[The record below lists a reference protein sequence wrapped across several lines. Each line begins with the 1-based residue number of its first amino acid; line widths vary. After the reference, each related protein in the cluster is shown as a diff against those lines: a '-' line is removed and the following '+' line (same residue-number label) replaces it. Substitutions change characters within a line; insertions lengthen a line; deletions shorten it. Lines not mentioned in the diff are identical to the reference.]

1 MSDTPTQPDA
11 DFAMLQDYVDA
22 LHRGGAPARDA
33 ILAQRPD
40 LVEMLD
46 CLDSLDHLAAPP
58 DACEDAH
65 KRLPATAQPPSEL
78 PSTIFEPK
86 PEGRFGKYLLEGE
99 LGRGGMGV
107 VYKARQSDL
116 GREVALKMILSSH
129 LASSEALGRFQEEA
143 RAAAGLTHPNIVTVY
158 EAGQIEGQPY
168 FAMQYIAGSSLSQ
181 RIRSGLMDTHDAA
194 KVVLAIA
201 EAVSHLHRHGI
212 IHRDLK
218 PSNILLDEAGTPYVT
233 DFGLVKVLSGDS
245 HRTTSGAIV
254 GTPSYMS
261 PEQAAGRRDLG
272 PATDVY
278 SLGAILYELLTGRP
292 PFREEN
298 PLDTLVQVL
307 ESEPVPPRKL
317 RPQVPADLQLIC
329 LRCLE
334 KSPTERFASAEA
346 LAKTLDAFLKGED
359 TGVSLPGIRYRVRHW
374 SRREPALVSRLV
386 MLAICLVVAQTS
398 YSVGNEATLA
408 IHAEVLAIL
417 VGWGLASFFCQ
428 WLMNHK
434 NWAEDARFLW
444 AAADV
449 ILFSLIVLVADD
461 LKTPIVI
468 GYPLLIAGAGLWFR
482 ERMVWFTA
490 LVSVVSYAL
499 LMAEYI
505 HRNGRIDAPHNH
517 VIFLI
522 GLVILAFV
530 MAYQVRRVRALSR
543 YYEHRRLP

>member
-1 MSDTPTQPDA
+1 MSDTPTQDDV
-11 DFAMLQDYVDA
+11 DFAMLQAYVDD
-22 LHRGGAPARDA
+22 LNRGGSPARDA
-33 ILAQRPD
+33 ILARRPELAD
-40 LVEMLD
+40 VLD
-46 CLDSLDHLAAPP
+46 CLDSLDHLAPPPEVSPDGPKTLPVAAPASP
-58 DACEDAH
+58 D
-65 KRLPATAQPPSEL
+65 L
-78 PSTIFEPK
+78 PSTVFEPK
-86 PEGRFGKYLLEGE
+86 PHGIFGKYRLEAE

-107 VYKARQSDL
+107 VYKARQTDL
-116 GREVALKMILSSH
+116 GREVAVKMVLSAH
-129 LASSEALGRFQEEA
+129 LASPEALERFQDEA
-143 RAAAGLTHPNIVTVY
+143 RAAAGLAHPNIVTVY
-158 EAGQIEGQPY
+158 EAGQIEGQPF

-181 RIRSGLMDTHDAA
+181 LIRTGLMEPHEAA
-194 KVVLAIA
+194 RILLSIT
-201 EAVSHLHRHGI
+201 EAVHHLHRHGI

-218 PSNILLDEAGTPYVT
+218 PSNILLDEAGIPYVT
-233 DFGLVKVLSGDS
+233 DFGLVKVLRGDS
-245 HRTTSGAIV
+245 HRTTTGAIV

-272 PATDVY
+272 PESDVY

-292 PFREEN
+292 PFREDN

-317 RPQVPADLQLIC
+317 RPEIPVDLQLIC

-334 KSPTERFASAEA
+334 KSSAERFGSADA
-346 LAKTLDAFLKGED
+346 LAKALDAFLKGED
-359 TGVSLPGIRYRVRHW
+359 TGVSLPGIRYRMRHW

-386 MLAICLVVAQTS
+386 MLTLCLGIAQLS
-398 YSVGNEATLA
+398 YTIGNDADIF
-408 IHAEVLAIL
+408 IHLKVLGCL
-417 VGWGLASFFCQ
+417 FVWGAASFFCQ

-434 NWAEDARFLW
+434 QWAEDARFLW

-449 ILFSLIVLVADD
+449 ILFSLIILFADD

-490 LVSVVSYAL
+490 AVSVVAYAL
-499 LMAEYI
+499 LVAEYI

-517 VIFLI
+517 VIFVL

-530 MAYQVRRVRALSR
+530 MGYQVHRVRALSR